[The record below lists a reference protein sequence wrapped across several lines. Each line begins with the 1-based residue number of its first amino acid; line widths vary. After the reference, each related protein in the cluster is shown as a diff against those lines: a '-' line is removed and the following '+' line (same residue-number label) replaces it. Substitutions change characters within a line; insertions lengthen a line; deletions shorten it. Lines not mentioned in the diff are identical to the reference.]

1 MATKTYRMTRPC
13 NNFSF
18 VLQGKGGNKQRFVF
32 EGGSV
37 INNVPARIVLKS
49 AYSQELLESS
59 KPFKDGDIKLERV
72 DNGKFG
78 SEQQEGGS
86 GKKTVVEAVTSP
98 EGLIDWVASELDKV
112 YKQPQSALIYA
123 EKMGYVFPN
132 LTIDG

>member
-1 MATKTYRMTRPC
+1 MTRPC

-78 SEQQEGGS
+78 HGQSDGGS
-86 GKKTVVEAVTSP
+86 EKKKVIESVNSP
-98 EGLIDWVASELDKV
+98 ETLIDWVASELDKP
-112 YKQPQSALIYA
+112 YKQPQAALIYA
-123 EKMGYVFPN
+123 EKMGYEFPN
-132 LTIDG
+132 LSLEV

>member
-1 MATKTYRMTRPC
+1 MATKTYKMTRPC

-49 AYSQELLESS
+49 TYSQELLESS

-78 SEQQEGGS
+78 SEQSEGVY

-98 EGLIDWVASELDKV
+98 EALIDWVASELEKV
-112 YKQPQSALIYA
+112 YKQPQAALIYA
-123 EKMGYVFPN
+123 EKMGYTFPN
-132 LTIDG
+132 LSLE